1 MAATHVTFRVYLQV
15 GVVWLYQGEKLR
27 NKTLA
32 CTMFMPLQRAF
43 LAALMALIP
52 VKESFCTTCS
62 VPEIRVKPHSNG
74 SFYASEKTDV
84 KFSCN
89 IRRKGREVYQVHWE
103 KDNKTLRAAD
113 HKRVTTVQ
121 RWLKIK
127 NVKRGDAGLYSCI
140 VLNKCGGRNVVHIRL
155 YIRESAPTFTVS
167 KRKLQQKII
176 ALPVGNTVKLDCSA
190 KGHPRP
196 TIAWYRN
203 GKPFNERRGRL
214 LHLDRKYVLALKG
227 VVPSDTGRYT
237 CNVSNH
243 LGWINHSYYVDVHER
258 IRAKPV
264 VLQMIN
270 ATAFVGGSATLLCRA
285 YSDAMPHF
293 QWLRW
298 FSMHSNSS
306 GNSAEGSELHYDV
319 IKRDQQASIN
329 WLRTSNGKHDFHEDT
344 LTLDNVTKKSEGKY
358 TCIVGNA
365 LGYSVRNAYI
375 IVREM
380 IVEILSE
387 DGSTSTTSATIPS
400 LNDSTEAGG
409 QKRERPAEKKS
420 WIDSLRYPWLLIG
433 LLATVIITVITFPAW
448 FCWKLKKTRA
458 SSPPAIAS
466 LRPRY
471 HARNEY
477 VVVPD
482 FK

>member
-1 MAATHVTFRVYLQV
+1 
-15 GVVWLYQGEKLR
+15 
-27 NKTLA
+27 
-32 CTMFMPLQRAF
+32 MFMPLQRVF

-62 VPEIRVKPHSNG
+62 VPEIRVKPNANG
-74 SFYASEKTDV
+74 SFYAIEKSDV

-113 HKRVTTVQ
+113 HKQVTIER

-127 NVKRGDAGLYSCI
+127 NVKRDDAGLYSCI
-140 VLNKCGGRNVVHIRL
+140 VLNKCGGWNVVHIRL
-155 YIRESAPTFTVS
+155 YIRESAPRFTLS
-167 KRKLQQKII
+167 KLNLQRTLL
-176 ALPVGNTVKLDCSA
+176 ALPVGNSVKLDCSA
-190 KGHPRP
+190 KGYPHP
-196 TIAWYRN
+196 TIAWYKN

-214 LHLDRKYVLALKG
+214 LYLDGKYVFRLKD
-227 VVPSDTGRYT
+227 VVPSDTGTYT
-237 CNVSNH
+237 CNISNH
-243 LGWINHSYYVDVHER
+243 LGWINHSYYVDVHVHIELV
-258 IRAKPV
+258 RAKPV
-264 VLQMIN
+264 VIPMIN
-270 ATAFVGGSATLLCRA
+270 ATAFVGGSATLLCRV
-285 YSDAMPHF
+285 YSDTMPHF
-293 QWLRW
+293 HWLRW
-298 FSMHSNSS
+298 FPMHSNSS
-306 GNSAEGSELHYDV
+306 GNSTEGSKFHYEV
-319 IKRDQQASIN
+319 IKQNQQTSIN
-329 WLRTSNGKHDFHEDT
+329 WLSTSNSKPGFHEVP

-358 TCIVGNA
+358 TCFVGNVF
-365 LGYSVRNAYI
+365 GYAVGNAYI
-375 IVREM
+375 IVHEM